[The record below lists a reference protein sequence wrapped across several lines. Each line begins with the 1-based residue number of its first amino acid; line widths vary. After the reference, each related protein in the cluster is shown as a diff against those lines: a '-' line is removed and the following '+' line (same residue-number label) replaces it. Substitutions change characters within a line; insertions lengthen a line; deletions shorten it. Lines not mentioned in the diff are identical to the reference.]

1 MVRRTEDAAA
11 QKPVLLMSMV
21 EDVKDRGGSG
31 YVVDKSAAVLQGY
44 LP

>member
-1 MVRRTEDAAA
+1 
-11 QKPVLLMSMV
+11 MSMV

-31 YVVDKSAAVLQGY
+31 YVVDKSAAILQGY